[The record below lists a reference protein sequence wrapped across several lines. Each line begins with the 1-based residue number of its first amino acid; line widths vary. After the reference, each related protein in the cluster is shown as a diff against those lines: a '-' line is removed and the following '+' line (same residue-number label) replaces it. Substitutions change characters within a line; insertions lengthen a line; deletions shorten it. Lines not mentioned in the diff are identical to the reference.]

1 MNSRR
6 YWLIVS
12 AISLVVALVTLVV
25 IKAPRT
31 VPLEQC
37 SEVYRRYHDTPG
49 IQASFIRNKRIN
61 DTVAVD
67 MTMLVADDSLAFVNL
82 LKIWNFSD
90 EFVADL
96 MSSATDENTRFVK
109 LLPIGHPELPK
120 DRDTLMNNEIVTLFP
135 VRRTVAVFHPKTE
148 NEQDITKNANF
159 FNKVNL

>member
-49 IQASFIRNKRIN
+49 IQASFIRNKKIN

-67 MTMLVADDSLAFVNL
+67 MTMLVADDSASFARL
-82 LKIWNFSD
+82 LKLIGKTDDYINYITQIKNPTARFVGAFSMD
-90 EFVADL
+90 NQP
-96 MSSATDENTRFVK
+96 ATDYDYCNSDVLACFPTRKTIALF
-109 LLPIGHPELPK
+109 H
-120 DRDTLMNNEIVTLFP
+120 TVTQ
-135 VRRTVAVFHPKTE
+135 
-148 NEQDITKNANF
+148 EQYDLILQG
-159 FNKVNL
+159 NLQKHIKI

>member
-49 IQASFIRNKRIN
+49 IQASFIRNKKIN
-61 DTVAVD
+61 DTLRLD
-67 MTMLVADDSLAFVNL
+67 MTLFKAEDSLAFASLLSQMGQSQESIDYILSLGDVDDGYRFTGKLRDDVFAVFPSLKTVAFFDVPDKTLTKQVVEVNL
-82 LKIWNFSD
+82 HEMFN
-90 EFVADL
+90 
-96 MSSATDENTRFVK
+96 
-109 LLPIGHPELPK
+109 
-120 DRDTLMNNEIVTLFP
+120 
-135 VRRTVAVFHPKTE
+135 
-148 NEQDITKNANF
+148 ITQ
-159 FNKVNL
+159 